1 MSSNL
6 ANFLYI
12 FDFFEF
18 GRFKKSLHLQL
29 IISKF
34 YNSAKFGTK
43 NRKGA
48 S

>member
-1 MSSNL
+1 MKLTQNEARGESITAGL
-6 ANFLYI
+6 A
-12 FDFFEF
+12 
-18 GRFKKSLHLQL
+18 SLHLQL

-34 YNSAKFGTK
+34 YNSAKFCTK